1 MGFRRAYAR
10 VSAAVVILAAAGA
23 SIVGCATTDAARAP
37 LALDRYAKP
46 GFAVLEEDGRLWV
59 FREGSDDLA
68 MFREV
73 GEPAKQVVRPL
84 AAPGGVTVKSTD
96 SDTIDEYLTTLP
108 DFYTRMD
115 DGRLWVFRA
124 GSAELEEF
132 LQTGEPAKQVV
143 RPLAGPFGLT
153 IKAVDTAV
161 IDEYLAAWEAAAQ

>member
-1 MGFRRAYAR
+1 MGVRRACAR
-10 VSAAVVILAAAGA
+10 VATVVILAAAGA
-23 SIVGCATTDAARAP
+23 LIVGCATTEAGEP

-46 GFAVLEEDGRLWV
+46 GFVVMEEDGRLWV
-59 FREGSDDLA
+59 FRAGSDDLA

-73 GEPAKQVVRPL
+73 GEPAEQVVRPR

-96 SDTIDEYLTTLP
+96 NATIDEYLTTLP
-108 DFYTRMD
+108 GFYTRMD

-124 GSAELEEF
+124 DSAELEEF
-132 LQTGEPAKQVV
+132 LQTGDPAKQVV